1 MSCCL
6 EFIISHSFLYT
17 VDTSIISLI
26 ICTCNNLQTIVMSLN
41 HRKQYIYTQL
51 QSFHNHMKY
60 IYINIYLFYFK
71 HICCIDCIHMTLQ
84 LHLPRSPT
92 LGPYLVLGGRACYE
106 SWPRRSWT
114 RRARNNNGWWIIYC
128 NVYNIYIYI
137 YTMGT
142 LKTWKTKVWAT
153 KKKHKDL

>member
-1 MSCCL
+1 MLYSCINLYHTLYASQQVCSL
-6 EFIISHSFLYT
+6 LTYSHILAWLTSLKCHAVWNSLFPILFYI
-17 VDTSIISLI
+17 DTSIISLI

-51 QSFHNHMKY
+51 QSFHNHMKKKY
-60 IYINIYLFYFK
+60 IYLYINIYLFYFK

-106 SWPRRSWT
+106 SWRRRSWT
-114 RRARNNNGWWIIYC
+114 RRARNNNGW
-128 NVYNIYIYI
+128 
-137 YTMGT
+137 
-142 LKTWKTKVWAT
+142 
-153 KKKHKDL
+153 